1 MKGAARGRS
10 SQDECRQSLSSE
22 AAGLWRERFR
32 SGELLRGGA
41 LRVKCALLTTG
52 SAAPFMRICRTTRPD
67 FQVCVCHGVSYR
79 SLETLGNC
87 FAISN
92 RPPESGKTLPPRPGF
107 RFRRNLNQKIYHK
120 FIIKMGVAL

>member
-52 SAAPFMRICRTTRPD
+52 SAAPFCA
-67 FQVCVCHGVSYR
+67 
-79 SLETLGNC
+79 
-87 FAISN
+87 FA
-92 RPPESGKTLPPRPGF
+92 EPRDPIF
-107 RFRRNLNQKIYHK
+107 KSAYAMAFPIVHWKL
-120 FIIKMGVAL
+120 